1 MIRGNDIFRMLRFVI
16 FIKILEYR
24 YIANFASEH
33 RGAYLLCQRMFQE
46 LVMYV
51 RGRKIVVWSKPNSA

>member
-1 MIRGNDIFRMLRFVI
+1 MIFRCIFRMLRFVI

-33 RGAYLLCQRMFQE
+33 CSTYLLCQRMFPE
-46 LVMYV
+46 FVT
-51 RGRKIVVWSKPNSA
+51 

>member
-1 MIRGNDIFRMLRFVI
+1 MLRFVI

-33 RGAYLLCQRMFQE
+33 RGEGLLYQQIFQE
-46 LVMYV
+46 FVM
-51 RGRKIVVWSKPNSA
+51 